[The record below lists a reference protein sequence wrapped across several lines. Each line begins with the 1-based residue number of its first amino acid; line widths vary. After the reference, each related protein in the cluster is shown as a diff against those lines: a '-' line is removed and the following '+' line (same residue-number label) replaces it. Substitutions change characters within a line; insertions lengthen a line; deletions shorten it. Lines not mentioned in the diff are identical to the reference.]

1 MKKSLIFIYYF
12 FTRYLPYFFV
22 ECFLRVR
29 HRDGLVLNGCLDS
42 RWGRTHIFNWGDD
55 LNIHLAKELFNKNI
69 IDYNASLLSHVLH
82 QPNYMMIGSFFHA
95 ADKHTI
101 VWGSG
106 MISKDHLPQEKPYRI
121 MAVRGK
127 LTRQVLLE
135 NHIECPEVYGD
146 PALLL
151 PYIYCPSQTEKFK
164 IGIIPHICDEQNPIL
179 KEYLSCHS
187 NIKLISM
194 RKYND
199 WHDVIDQ
206 INECQCILSSSLHGI
221 IVADAYHIP
230 NVWIE
235 FSDGVIGKGFKFL
248 DYFSS
253 VDRLTDKAIFV
264 HKCSDFD
271 LAIDV
276 AKHYQPITIDLAPLI
291 QSCPFRLHISND
303 GKYT

>member
-1 MKKSLIFIYYF
+1 
-12 FTRYLPYFFV
+12 
-22 ECFLRVR
+22 
-29 HRDGLVLNGCLDS
+29 
-42 RWGRTHIFNWGDD
+42 
-55 LNIHLAKELFNKNI
+55 
-69 IDYNASLLSHVLH
+69 
-82 QPNYMMIGSFFHA
+82 
-95 ADKHTI
+95 
-101 VWGSG
+101 
-106 MISKDHLPQEKPYRI
+106 
-121 MAVRGK
+121 
-127 LTRQVLLE
+127 
-135 NHIECPEVYGD
+135 
-146 PALLL
+146 
-151 PYIYCPSQTEKFK
+151 
-164 IGIIPHICDEQNPIL
+164 
-179 KEYLSCHS
+179 
-187 NIKLISM
+187 M

-264 HKCSDFD
+264 HQFSDFD

-291 QSCPFRLHISND
+291 QSCPFQLHISND